1 MSKFFCLPELNFQPV
16 FAIIRQK
23 ELILD
28 EQYHQY

>member
-1 MSKFFCLPELNFQPV
+1 MSKSFCLSELNFKPV

-28 EQYHQY
+28 EQHHQY